1 MIPRK
6 RIGKRA
12 LRALGTDP
20 YLDQFISPLYCF
32 LKEKVQNGI
41 KAMSDQEKRQRR
53 PAIGYTRTSS
63 ATNAGDDKD
72 SVVRQRKAIQAYA
85 NRAGFRIVAWFDDP
99 AVTGTDMIDTR
110 PGFMAAL
117 EKITGNG
124 VRTIIVETANRFA
137 RDLIVQETGWKRL
150 HADGITLIAAD
161 SPDQFVDETPTAVLI
176 RQILGAVAQFDKA
189 MTVAKLRGAR
199 ERKRRKTGGKV
210 EGRKSYAE
218 TKPELVKLARELSEQ
233 RPRLSLRQISAELAA
248 QGFVTSAGKKRSGGK
263 PYSASAVVSML
274 ER

>member
-1 MIPRK
+1 
-6 RIGKRA
+6 
-12 LRALGTDP
+12 
-20 YLDQFISPLYCF
+20 
-32 LKEKVQNGI
+32 
-41 KAMSDQEKRQRR
+41 MSDQEKRQRK

-63 ATNAGDDKD
+63 ATNVGEDKD

-85 NRAGFRIVAWFDDP
+85 NRAGYRVVAWFDDP
-99 AVTGTDMIDTR
+99 AVAGTDTIDTR

-117 EKITGNG
+117 EKIAGNG
-124 VRTIIVETANRFA
+124 VCTIIVETANRFA

-199 ERKRRKTGGKV
+199 ERKRRKTGGGKV

-248 QGFVTSAGKKRSGGK
+248 QGFVTPAGKKRSGGK
-263 PYSASAVVSML
+263 TYSASAVASML
-274 ER
+274 AG

>member
-1 MIPRK
+1 M
-6 RIGKRA
+6 
-12 LRALGTDP
+12 L
-20 YLDQFISPLYCF
+20 
-32 LKEKVQNGI
+32 E
-41 KAMSDQEKRQRR
+41 QEKRQRK

-63 ATNAGDDKD
+63 AANVGEDKD
-72 SVVRQRKAIQAYA
+72 SVVRQRKAIQTYA
-85 NRAGFRIVAWFDDP
+85 NRAGYRIVAWFDDP
-99 AVTGTDMIDTR
+99 AVTGADTIDAR

-117 EKITGNG
+117 EMIAGNG

-150 HADGITLIAAD
+150 HADGIALIAAD

-218 TKPELVKLARELSEQ
+218 ANPRLVELARELSEQ
-233 RPRLSLRQISAELAA
+233 RPRLSLREISAALASE
-248 QGFVTSAGKKRSGGK
+248 GFTTPRGQ
-263 PYSASAVVSML
+263 PYSASAVASML
-274 ER
+274 GR

>member
-1 MIPRK
+1 
-6 RIGKRA
+6 
-12 LRALGTDP
+12 
-20 YLDQFISPLYCF
+20 
-32 LKEKVQNGI
+32 
-41 KAMSDQEKRQRR
+41 MSDQEKRQRKL
-53 PAIGYTRTSS
+53 AIGYTRTSS
-63 ATNAGDDKD
+63 AANVGPDKD

-85 NRAGFRIVAWFDDP
+85 NRAGYRIAAWFDDP
-99 AVTGTDMIDTR
+99 AVTGADTIDSR

-117 EKITGNG
+117 EMIAGNG

-218 TKPELVKLARELSEQ
+218 ANPQLVELALKLSEQ
-233 RPRLSLRQISAELAA
+233 RPRLSLREISASLASE
-248 QGFVTSAGKKRSGGK
+248 GFNTPRGQ
-263 PYSASAVVSML
+263 PYSASAVASML
-274 ER
+274 GR

>member
-1 MIPRK
+1 
-6 RIGKRA
+6 
-12 LRALGTDP
+12 
-20 YLDQFISPLYCF
+20 
-32 LKEKVQNGI
+32 
-41 KAMSDQEKRQRR
+41 MSEQVKRQRK

-63 ATNAGDDKD
+63 AANVGEDKD

-85 NRAGFRIVAWFDDP
+85 NRAGYRIVAWFDDP
-99 AVTGTDMIDTR
+99 AVTGADTIDAR

-117 EKITGNG
+117 EMIAGNG

-150 HADGITLIAAD
+150 HADGVTLIAAD
-161 SPDQFVDETPTAVLI
+161 SADQFVDETPTAVLI

-218 TKPELVKLARELSEQ
+218 ANPNVVELAHQLSEQ
-233 RPRLSLRQISAELAA
+233 RPRLSLRGISAVLASK
-248 QGFVTSAGKKRSGGK
+248 GFTTPRGL
-263 PYSASAVVSML
+263 PYSASAVASML
-274 ER
+274 AR

>member
-1 MIPRK
+1 
-6 RIGKRA
+6 
-12 LRALGTDP
+12 
-20 YLDQFISPLYCF
+20 
-32 LKEKVQNGI
+32 
-41 KAMSDQEKRQRR
+41 MSEREKRQRR

-63 ATNAGDDKD
+63 SANIGEDKD

-85 NRAGFRIVAWFDDP
+85 NRAGYRIVAWFDDP
-99 AVTGTDMIDTR
+99 AVTGADTIDAR

-117 EKITGNG
+117 EMVAGNG

-150 HADGITLIAAD
+150 HADGIALIAAD

-218 TKPELVKLARELSEQ
+218 ANPQLVDLARKLSEQ
-233 RPRLSLRQISAELAA
+233 RPRLSLREISAALAA
-248 QGFVTSAGKKRSGGK
+248 EGFTTPRGL
-263 PYSASAVVSML
+263 PYSASAVASML
-274 ER
+274 GR

>member
-1 MIPRK
+1 
-6 RIGKRA
+6 
-12 LRALGTDP
+12 
-20 YLDQFISPLYCF
+20 
-32 LKEKVQNGI
+32 
-41 KAMSDQEKRQRR
+41 MSEREKRQRR

-63 ATNAGDDKD
+63 SANIGEDKD

-85 NRAGFRIVAWFDDP
+85 NRAGYRIVAWFDDP
-99 AVTGTDMIDTR
+99 AVTGADTIDAR

-117 EKITGNG
+117 EMVAGNG

-150 HADGITLIAAD
+150 HADGIALIAAD
-161 SPDQFVDETPTAVLI
+161 SPDQFVDDTPTAVLI

-218 TKPELVKLARELSEQ
+218 ANPQLVELARKLSEQ
-233 RPRLSLRQISAELAA
+233 RPRLSLREISAALASE
-248 QGFVTSAGKKRSGGK
+248 GFTTPRGV
-263 PYSASAVVSML
+263 PYSASAVASML
-274 ER
+274 GR

>member
-1 MIPRK
+1 V
-6 RIGKRA
+6 
-12 LRALGTDP
+12 
-20 YLDQFISPLYCF
+20 S
-32 LKEKVQNGI
+32 E
-41 KAMSDQEKRQRR
+41 QEKRQRK

-63 ATNAGDDKD
+63 AGNVGEGKD

-85 NRAGFRIVAWFDDP
+85 NRAGYGIVAWFDDP
-99 AVTGTDMIDTR
+99 AVTGTDMIENR

-117 EKITGNG
+117 EKIAGNG
-124 VRTIIVETANRFA
+124 VNTIIVETANRFA

-199 ERKRRKTGGKV
+199 ERKRHRTGNKV
-210 EGRKSYAE
+210 EGRKTYAE
-218 TKPELVKLARELSEQ
+218 INSDMVALARKLSEQ
-233 RPRLSLRQISAELAA
+233 RPRLSLRKIGAELAA
-248 QGFVTSAGKKRSGGK
+248 AGYMTPKGLH
-263 PYSASAVVSML
+263 YSASAVASML
-274 ER
+274 GG

>member
-1 MIPRK
+1 MPER
-6 RIGKRA
+6 
-12 LRALGTDP
+12 
-20 YLDQFISPLYCF
+20 
-32 LKEKVQNGI
+32 
-41 KAMSDQEKRQRR
+41 EKRQRR

-63 ATNAGDDKD
+63 AANVGEDKD

-85 NRAGFRIVAWFDDP
+85 NRAGYRIVSWFDDP
-99 AVTGTDMIDTR
+99 AITGADAIDTR

-117 EKITGNG
+117 EMIAGNG
-124 VRTIIVETANRFA
+124 LRTIIVETANRFA

-150 HADGITLIAAD
+150 HADGIALIAAD

-218 TKPELVKLARELSEQ
+218 ANPQLVDLARKLSER
-233 RPRLSLRQISAELAA
+233 RPRLSLREISAALAA
-248 QGFVTSAGKKRSGGK
+248 EGFTTPRGV
-263 PYSASAVVSML
+263 PYSASAVASML
-274 ER
+274 GR